1 MAKSRAEVLESLRKI
16 MSNGET
22 KPQPESTPAKPAQPA
37 AAASA
42 FAKFRR
48 VDEVVAV
55 ADEEEEVEEESEDES
70 EDSDNDSEVESHS
83 EGEATDV
90 EVAPVEELL
99 DRVEALIDY
108 VSENSEAL
116 KAWIAACR

>member
-16 MSNGET
+16 MGNGDT
-22 KPQPESTPAKPAQPA
+22 KPQPEAAPAKPAKNGEA
-37 AAASA
+37 AAA

-55 ADEEEEVEEESEDES
+55 ADEEEVEEESEDES
-70 EDSDNDSEVESHS
+70 EDSDNDSEVESQS
-83 EGEATDV
+83 EDEATDV